1 MMIQSGRSDD
11 LATTVIDLV
20 SSGQASSRRDLI
32 ARLRLAPATAN
43 LVIRRLIAEGVLV
56 EEGTGPSTGGRPPR
70 LLRVADQRGVVACA
84 ELGARHARLALET
97 SAGALLCHDEIPLEI
112 AQGADAVLDA
122 LARTWER
129 MLADS
134 DREMRAVAV
143 AFPGPVD
150 VSGGL
155 VISPA
160 RMPGWSG
167 VNPRQALAARFG
179 VPAVIEND
187 ARAGALGEARARRGT
202 IDTFVY
208 VKAGMG
214 IGGAWVSGGQ
224 LYRGPH
230 GLGGEITH
238 NQLPGIVKE
247 QGCGCGNRG
256 CLELVAS
263 GAALSRDLA
272 EQGIS
277 VRGTKDITEL
287 AQDSNPVVNT
297 LMRTAGSHL
306 GEVLAPLVNFLNP
319 SGVIIGGGLS
329 ASDAFVAAVRGV
341 LYDRCLP
348 MCTQGLLIEASAAG
362 PDAAVIGLGE
372 LARGSL
378 RPERTPL

>member
-1 MMIQSGRSDD
+1 MMAQFGRDRD
-11 LATTVIDLV
+11 LAATVTDLV
-20 SSGQASSRRDLI
+20 SSGQVSSRRDLI
-32 ARLRLAPATAN
+32 SQLRLTPASAN
-43 LVIRRLIAEGVLV
+43 LIVKRLLADGVLV
-56 EEGTGPSTGGRPPR
+56 EAGEGPSTGGRRPR

-84 ELGARHARLALET
+84 ELGARHARLALVAPSGT
-97 SAGALLCHDEIPLEI
+97 LISHDEIPLQI
-112 AQGADAVLDA
+112 AQGADAVFDA
-122 LARTWER
+122 LGQRWTR
-129 MLADS
+129 MLAED
-134 DREMRAVAV
+134 DKEMRAVAV

-155 VISPA
+155 VVSPA

-378 RPERTPL
+378 RPERTPR